1 MHLSEVSE
9 RRSFFCPYHQRI
21 KVIGV
26 NVEEKRRKKKERERE
41 NRRNTILKAAR
52 KLFFDRGFKS
62 VTVDNIAEKSEVSKG
77 SIYLCFES
85 KEEIYTQIL
94 IAENIALYERV
105 KNFTA
110 IEASASQLL
119 QEFARIYVDYF
130 LNDKELFRILMTFMM
145 QTGHMHL
152 TQQQSAELIRSTN
165 QNITILSQIIRK
177 GIDSGEFAPVDNIRQ
192 MQNAI
197 WGMLNGIISLYLFI
211 GNPIKRMERIHS
223 TVQESLNIMIQGLK
237 A

>member
-1 MHLSEVSE
+1 M
-9 RRSFFCPYHQRI
+9 
-21 KVIGV
+21 KVIRLD
-26 NVEEKRRKKKERERE
+26 VEEKRRKKKEREKE

-52 KLFFDRGFKS
+52 KLFFERGFKS
-62 VTVDNIAEKSEVSKG
+62 VTVDNIAEKADVSKG

-94 IAENIALYERV
+94 IADNIALYERI
-105 KNFTA
+105 KNFSA
-110 IEASASQLL
+110 IEASSAQLL

-145 QTGHMHL
+145 QTGQMHL
-152 TQQQSAELIRSTN
+152 TAQQGTELIRSTN
-165 QNITILSQIIRK
+165 QNINIISQIIQK
-177 GIDSGEFAPVDNIRQ
+177 GIDSGEFSPVDNIRL

-197 WGMLNGIISLYLFI
+197 WGMLNGIISLYLFT

-223 TVQESLNIMIQGLK
+223 TVQESLNIIINGLK